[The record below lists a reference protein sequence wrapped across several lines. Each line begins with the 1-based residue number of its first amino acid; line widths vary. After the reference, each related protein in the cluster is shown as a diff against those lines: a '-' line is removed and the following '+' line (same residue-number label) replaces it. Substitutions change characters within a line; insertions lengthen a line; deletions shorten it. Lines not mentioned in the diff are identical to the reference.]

1 VILVAGF
8 AIPLMVTGALMQAV
22 GLGLDAWL
30 HLHNHQLVHQE
41 ALFTFS
47 NPGHA
52 LIIVGIGVALLGV
65 VLQLMG
71 RQLDR
76 VESPLVRLGIPLWV
90 VVSLVGVAVLAG
102 RSGLGKPD
110 GPVAVSTISHV
121 HAATPAAPS
130 NGQTQADLHA
140 HADALTD
147 GLPLD
152 QATEAAL
159 ERQLAV
165 VRSVALRYPH
175 LSDALKSG
183 YTQALEYGPG
193 IGAHYMRFAQT
204 FKPFDVAN
212 PAMLLYDGDSPGSV
226 VVGVMY
232 YVYDSSGPPDGFAG
246 PLDHWH
252 QHPQT
257 CVGPT
262 GAHFSGDPEGF
273 RECGHAGR
281 NGWML
286 HVWCVPGWES
296 ALGVFSEENNK
307 LL

>member
-1 VILVAGF
+1 MAGL
-8 AIPLMVTGALMQAV
+8 AIPLMVIGVCAQAL
-22 GLGLDAWL
+22 GLGVDGWL

-52 LIIVGIGVALLGV
+52 LIIAGIGVALLGA
-65 VLQLMG
+65 VLQIIGHRLD
-71 RQLDR
+71 QLG
-76 VESPLVRLGIPLWV
+76 SGLVRLGIPLGV
-90 VVSLVGVAVLAG
+90 VVSLVGAAVLAG
-102 RSGLGKPD
+102 RSGLGKAD
-110 GPVAVSTISHV
+110 GPIAVATISHV
-121 HAATPAAPS
+121 HAAASAVPT
-130 NGQTQADLHA
+130 NGQTAADLHA
-140 HADALTD
+140 HAEALTD

-152 QATEAAL
+152 PATEATL
-159 ERQLAV
+159 EQQLAL
-165 VRSVALRYPH
+165 VRSVALRYPR
-175 LSDALKSG
+175 LADALKAG

-193 IGAHYMRFAQT
+193 IGSHYMKFQQT

-212 PAMLLYDGDSPGSV
+212 PAMLLYNGDSPGSV

-232 YVYDSSGPPDGFAG
+232 YVYSSAGPPDGFAG

-252 QHPQT
+252 LHPQT